1 VLRQN
6 EYSRHPHEDTA
17 LAPLAIVPVAW
28 AGRNAASMSWVSAYA
43 PESGDE
49 QDQRDTP
56 HAPAACTAP
65 ALLAGAPVRPCAA
78 VTRGQMPGGH
88 AYTRTCYQDPAG
100 AALAERWTIHQ
111 GGHAWSG
118 GVPHASHTDARG
130 PDASAEFIRFFD

>member
-1 VLRQN
+1 
-6 EYSRHPHEDTA
+6 
-17 LAPLAIVPVAW
+17 
-28 AGRNAASMSWVSAYA
+28 MSWVSAYA

-100 AALAERWTIHQ
+100 AARAERWTIYQ

-118 GVPHASHTDARG
+118 GVPHASYTDARG
-130 PDASAEFIRFFD
+130 PDASAEFIRFFDQHPAVPPSRWPQPGRTGPEHA